1 MDKKLESE
9 YIYWVKRLRIE
20 DLHTEMQNIE
30 WLIQNIKSKKTLENV
45 LVKKEILKKEYE
57 TRNNKK

>member
-9 YIYWVKRLRIE
+9 YIYWVKGLRPE

-30 WLIQNIKSKKTLENV
+30 WVIQNIKSEKTLENV
-45 LVKKEILKKEYE
+45 LVKKGILEKEYE

>member
-9 YIYWVKRLRIE
+9 YIYWVKGLRLE

-30 WLIQNIKSKKTLENV
+30 WVIQNIKSEKTLENV
-45 LVKKEILKKEYE
+45 LIKKGILEKEYE

>member
-30 WLIQNIKSKKTLENV
+30 WLIQNIKSEKTLENV

>member
-9 YIYWVKRLRIE
+9 YIYWVKRLRLE

-30 WLIQNIKSKKTLENV
+30 WGIQNIKSEKTLENV
-45 LVKKEILKKEYE
+45 LVKKGILEKEYE
-57 TRNNKK
+57 TRNNKI

>member
-9 YIYWVKRLRIE
+9 YIYWVKRLTIE
-20 DLHTEMQNIE
+20 DLHAEMQNIE
-30 WLIQNIKSKKTLENV
+30 WGVQNMKSKKSLENV
-45 LVKKEILKKEYE
+45 LIKKGILEKEYE

>member
-30 WLIQNIKSKKTLENV
+30 WLIQNIKSEKTLENV
-45 LVKKEILKKEYE
+45 LVKKGILEKEYE